1 MRDRAESR
9 VRRRGAPSTSATL
22 SEAENVS
29 RHEIEAGGRDPQYG
43 GEADPSMISRD
54 EPRPFQSL
62 QAVLH
67 DPAEPFASSVTLGQ
81 RELIQRR
88 RCSVERQEHTKGI
101 ATGEERPDLEID
113 DQGIH

>member
-1 MRDRAESR
+1 MRDRGESR

-22 SEAENVS
+22 SEAENAS
-29 RHEIEAGGRDPQYG
+29 RNEIEAGGRG
-43 GEADPSMISRD
+43 AKCAGEADPSMISRD

-67 DPAEPFASSVTLGQ
+67 DPAEPFAGSVTLGQ
-81 RELIQRR
+81 RELIQRP

-101 ATGEERPDLEID
+101 AAGE
-113 DQGIH
+113 